1 MEFSIQSFTTLFIS
15 PMPLDNLSGYKIILA
30 SQSPRRRE
38 LLAGLDID
46 FEVEVREVVEDFS
59 EDLAP
64 HEVPEYLAKLKASA
78 FEGDLQADQLLITSD
93 TVVELDGR
101 IFNKPDSKAEAIEM
115 LTTLSGKTHR
125 VYTGVCITT
134 SEKQIVF
141 HDMAKVTFGELDS
154 EEIESYID
162 KYKPFD
168 KAGSYGI
175 QEWLGYAAID
185 RIEGSFYN
193 VMGLPT
199 RELYKR
205 LKNF

>member
-1 MEFSIQSFTTLFIS
+1 
-15 PMPLDNLSGYKIILA
+15 MPLDNLSGYKVILA

-46 FEVEVREVVEDFS
+46 FEIEVREVVEDFPN
-59 EDLAP
+59 DLPP
-64 HEVPEYLAKLKASA
+64 HEIPEYLAKLKASA
-78 FEGDLQADQLLITSD
+78 FDGDLEKDQLLITSD

-101 IFNKPDSKAEAIEM
+101 IFNKPATKAEAIEM
-115 LTTLSGKTHR
+115 LSTLSGKTHR
-125 VYTGVCITT
+125 VYTGVCLTT
-134 SEKQIVF
+134 TEKQEVF
-141 HDMAKVTFGELDS
+141 HDMAEVTFCELELD
-154 EEIESYID
+154 EIESYID

-205 LKNF
+205 LKKF

>member
-1 MEFSIQSFTTLFIS
+1 MGFFIPSFTTIFTL

-30 SQSPRRRE
+30 SQSPRRKE

-46 FEVEVREVVEDFS
+46 FEVQVREVVEDFS
-59 EDLAP
+59 HDLAP
-64 HEVPEYLAKLKASA
+64 HEIPEFLAKLKASA
-78 FEGDLQADQLLITSD
+78 FEGDLKKDQLLITSD

-101 IFNKPDSKAEAIEM
+101 IFNKPASKAEAVEM
-115 LTTLSGKTHR
+115 LSTLSGKTHR
-125 VYTGVCITT
+125 VYTGVCLTT
-134 SEKQIVF
+134 TKKQEVF
-141 HDMAKVTFGELDS
+141 HDVAKVTFGELELD
-154 EEIESYID
+154 EIESYID